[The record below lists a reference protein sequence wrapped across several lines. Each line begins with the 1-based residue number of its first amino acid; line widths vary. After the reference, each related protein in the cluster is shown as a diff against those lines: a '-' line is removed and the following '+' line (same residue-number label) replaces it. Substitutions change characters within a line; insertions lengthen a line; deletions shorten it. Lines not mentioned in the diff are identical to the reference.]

1 MDCPQVFREPGN
13 GLCSLKKNME
23 EVLEAE
29 FVHLKKATSVIWSQ
43 PINYKYVS
51 GSMFSAV
58 GIPFKS
64 CRCPAIAASPVRS
77 DSSPIIGPVVQ
88 WLDAAARFPETWVKE
103 TPWKSPPPTP
113 YG

>member
-1 MDCPQVFREPGN
+1 MNRPRVFREPGN
-13 GLCSLKKNME
+13 GIKKNIE
-23 EVLEAE
+23 EVLEVE
-29 FVHLKKATSVIWSQ
+29 VVHLKKATSEMWNQ